1 MPIYIGILWLA
12 YWERIQ
18 EREKMK
24 KWNRKKWKNNFIVYK
39 CLKKYLK
46 YCIIDYIT
54 NFYCKLTKI

>member
-54 NFYCKLTKI
+54 NFL

>member
-24 KWNRKKWKNNFIVYK
+24 KWNRKNEK
-39 CLKKYLK
+39 
-46 YCIIDYIT
+46 IISSFT
-54 NFYCKLTKI
+54 NA